1 MTAFPATAPGTHSL
15 AGVAGLVASRDFQSL
30 ARLFDPYIDFRAL
43 TPGGLREATTADAA
57 VQWFVDWFGGGYAQE
72 VVLNEPF
79 AVGSRIGL
87 RFRLR
92 RKLGRD
98 AASATWHVIEQHWF
112 ADAGPNGIDRLSL
125 VCSGNTPDPT
135 ATAGGNVHEFDA
147 GDLGCADGLPQEFL
161 RRVRAIPVGDVLRV
175 ITSDPSARQDLPSLA
190 RMNGH
195 EVAEPEALADGTTRF
210 VITRRR

>member
-1 MTAFPATAPGTHSL
+1 MSALPALAPTTGSL
-15 AGVAGLVASRDFQSL
+15 AAVAGLL
-30 ARLFDPYIDFRAL
+30 AGRQFERLAGLFDPNIDFRAL
-43 TPGGLREATTADAA
+43 TPDGLREATTAEAA
-57 VQWFVDWFGGGYAQE
+57 IAWFVDWFGGGHDQE
-72 VVLNEPF
+72 VVLSEPF
-79 AVGSRIGL
+79 TVGSRTGL

-98 AASATWHVIEQHWF
+98 HASATWHLIEQHWF
-112 ADAGPNGIDRLSL
+112 ADAGPNGIERLSL
-125 VCSGNTPDPT
+125 VCSGNTPDP
-135 ATAGGNVHEFDA
+135 AAPVDGAVHEFDA

-161 RRVRAIPVGDVLRV
+161 GRIRAIPVGDALRV

-195 EVAEPEALADGTTRF
+195 EVAEPRALSDGTTLF